1 MLSWQKARLFS
12 NDESLVEREWE
23 EWVRIREKVERATLA
38 WHLSTVRRAR
48 KTILLPRRLLRLHCM
63 LSNVQRVSGYESV
76 KRRLGQLRRERE
88 VRNRDSGRWQQLAAQ
103 LAAQQRRTTEIWSS
117 LSSTR
122 AS

>member
-1 MLSWQKARLFS
+1 M
-12 NDESLVEREWE
+12 
-23 EWVRIREKVERATLA
+23 
-38 WHLSTVRRAR
+38 
-48 KTILLPRRLLRLHCM
+48 LPRRLLRLHCM
-63 LSNVQRVSGYESV
+63 LSNVQRVSGHESVRESV